1 MDIDHFKQ
9 FNDTYGHPAGDEC
22 LKKISHVPLSMVQA
36 DTDFVARYGGEEFVI
51 ILTDSSFND
60 ALVFAERMRN
70 RVEQRGLP
78 HSGSRVSQVV
88 TISVGVACS
97 DHGASNGAELLK
109 QADEALY
116 QAKGAGRNRVA
127 MTNSQG
133 LVEMLS

>member
-1 MDIDHFKQ
+1 
-9 FNDTYGHPAGDEC
+9 
-22 LKKISHVPLSMVQA
+22 VQS

-51 ILTDSSFND
+51 TLTDSSFND

-70 RVEQRGLP
+70 RVEQLGLP

-97 DHGASNGAELLK
+97 DGTAADGAQLLK
-109 QADEALY
+109 MADEALY

-127 MTNSQG
+127 MMSNQG
-133 LVEMLS
+133 VVEMLN